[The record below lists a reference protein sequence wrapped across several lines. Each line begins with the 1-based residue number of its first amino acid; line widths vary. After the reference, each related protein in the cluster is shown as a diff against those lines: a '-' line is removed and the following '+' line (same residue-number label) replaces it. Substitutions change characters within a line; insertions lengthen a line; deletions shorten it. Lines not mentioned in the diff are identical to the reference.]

1 MNDKEKFI
9 INQMRDKLLNIAN
22 RINDLSKIIKDVE
35 LREQFLDK
43 SYEIVKIVGMM
54 REKLVK

>member
-9 INQMRDKLLNIAN
+9 INQMRNKLLNIAN
-22 RINDLSKIIKDVE
+22 RINDLYKIIKDVE